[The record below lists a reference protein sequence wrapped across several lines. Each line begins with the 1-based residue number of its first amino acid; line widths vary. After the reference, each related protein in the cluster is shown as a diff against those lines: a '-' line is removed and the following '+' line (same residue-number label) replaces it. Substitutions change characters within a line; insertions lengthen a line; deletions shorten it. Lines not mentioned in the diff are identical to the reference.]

1 MLARDR
7 YASFPIVHHLP
18 GRIRF
23 RVLAVSQ
30 NAKYAEQLKTRL
42 DSEPGVA
49 RSRLNRACASV
60 TIIYCPRILPK
71 ERAVSYLSAILQQ
84 PAPQEA
90 TKPPPAASDE
100 DEGQWSSL
108 GLPLLAVLLAL
119 GSSKFRWLGWRI
131 AVRTVLGLAA
141 FPTVKR
147 AFASIWQEQRLNID
161 CLDFLALS
169 LSAVQ
174 GKLMT
179 PALVICLHELG
190 DLLRQQ
196 TARSTAIHTASL
208 LDAIGHYAWVE
219 RSGEVV
225 QIDSASVEVGET
237 VVVYPGEQIPV
248 DGEVLQGSATV
259 DCQKLTGESM
269 PIVATVGTTV
279 YASTLVRS
287 GQIRLRADRVG
298 KNTRAAASLAL
309 LRQAP
314 VYDTRM
320 ANYAA
325 QLADRLVVPA
335 LLLATVVGMASRDP
349 ARAAAILT
357 LDFVTGIRVSLPT
370 AFLGALNHTTRHG
383 VLVRSGRT
391 LEQLAQVDTIVFD
404 KTGTL
409 TTGEITIVGAIALP
423 DRIDENRLLQ
433 LAAAA
438 EQRIT
443 HPVAEAI
450 CARAIA
456 QGLTLPH
463 RDEWDYQVGLGI
475 RAFIEGQQVWVGSGQ
490 FLSQAGIDLAAI
502 ERLGDM
508 ASAQRSCIYVAC
520 DGQLQGAIAYADPLR
535 PQSPALIQKLMAQ
548 GLEVHLLTGD
558 SRDRARE
565 VAQLLHIPPTQVYA
579 EAFPERKA
587 AVVRELRRAG
597 KTVAFVGDGL
607 NDAVALAYAD
617 VSISFESGSEVA
629 RETADVVLMTDNLDS
644 LLETARIARETQR
657 LLEQNTMLVI
667 APNLA
672 ALGLAATVGLN
683 PLWATAIHN
692 GSAIAAGLNSL
703 RPLMQH
709 QWEGRFFKP

>member
-1 MLARDR
+1 MLAYPDPI
-7 YASFPIVHHLP
+7 PIVHQLP

-23 RVLAVSQ
+23 RVGAVRQ
-30 NAKYAEQLKTRL
+30 NVKYAEQIKTRL
-42 DSEPGVA
+42 EAESGVQEV
-49 RSRLNRACASV
+49 RINRACASV
-60 TIIYCPRILPK
+60 TIAYRPQTLAPK
-71 ERAVSYLSAILQQ
+71 QAAGYLIAILQH
-84 PAPQEA
+84 PDKAVAPDAIPSETA
-90 TKPPPAASDE
+90 EDDE
-100 DEGQWSSL
+100 KWSSL
-108 GLPLLAVLLAL
+108 ALPLLAIALAL
-119 GSSKFRWLGWRI
+119 GGSKFRWIGWRI
-131 AVRTVLGLAA
+131 AARVTLGIAA
-141 FPTVKR
+141 LPTVKR
-147 AFASIWQEQRLNID
+147 AATSLWQEQCLNID

-174 GKLMT
+174 GKLLT
-179 PALVICLHELG
+179 PALVIGLHELG

-196 TARSTAIHTASL
+196 TARSTATHTANL
-208 LDAIGHYAWVE
+208 LDAIGHYAWVDRE
-219 RSGEVV
+219 GEVIQIESDSV
-225 QIDSASVEVGET
+225 QIGET

-248 DGEVLQGSATV
+248 DGEVCQGSATI
-259 DCQKLTGESM
+259 DSQKLTGESM
-269 PIVATVGTTV
+269 PIVANVGTTV

-287 GQIRLRADRVG
+287 GQIRLRAERVG
-298 KNTRAAASLAL
+298 NNTRAAASLAL

-320 ANYAA
+320 ANYAN
-325 QLADRLVVPA
+325 QIADRLVVPA
-335 LLLATVVGMASRDP
+335 LILATVVGLASRDP

-409 TTGEITIVGAIALP
+409 TTGEITIVGAIAIP

-450 CARAIA
+450 CDRALA
-456 QGLTLPH
+456 QGLTIPH
-463 RDEWDYQVGLGI
+463 RDEWDYQVGRGI
-475 RAFIEGQQVWVGSGQ
+475 RASIEDSVIWVGNPQ
-490 FLSQAGIDLAAI
+490 FLSQAGIDPAEIAG
-502 ERLGDM
+502 LGDL
-508 ASAQRSCIYVAC
+508 ASAQRSCVYVAR
-520 DGQLQGAIAYADPLR
+520 DGELLGAIAYADPLR
-535 PQSPALIQKLMAQ
+535 PQSPALIQSLMAQ
-548 GLEVHLLTGD
+548 GMTVYLLTGD
-558 SRDRARE
+558 SSARARE
-565 VAQLLHIPPTQVYA
+565 VAQLLHIRPDRVYA

-587 AVVRELRRAG
+587 TVVRDLRRAG
-597 KTVAFVGDGL
+597 KTVAFMGDGL

-629 RETADVVLMTDNLDS
+629 RETADVVLMTEDLDS
-644 LLETARIARETQR
+644 LLETVRIAQETRR
-657 LLEQNTMLVI
+657 LIEQNTMLVVV
-667 APNLA
+667 PNLA

-709 QWEGRFFKP
+709 QWEGKFLKV

>member
-1 MLARDR
+1 MLAYPDPI
-7 YASFPIVHHLP
+7 PIVHQLP

-23 RVLAVSQ
+23 RVGAVRQ
-30 NAKYAEQLKTRL
+30 NAQYAEQLKTRFEA
-42 DSEPGVA
+42 EPGVQDV
-49 RSRLNRACASV
+49 RINRACASV
-60 TIIYCPRILPK
+60 AIAYRPQTLATSK
-71 ERAVSYLSAILQQ
+71 AAAYLSAILQHPDQ
-84 PAPQEA
+84 DAIAPDPPEPETEENQE
-90 TKPPPAASDE
+90 K
-100 DEGQWSSL
+100 WSSL
-108 GLPLLAVLLAL
+108 ALPLLAIVLAL
-119 GSSKFRWLGWRI
+119 AGSKFRFIGWRI
-131 AVRTVLGLAA
+131 AARGALGVAA

-147 AFASIWQEQRLNID
+147 AYRSVWQEQRLNID
-161 CLDFLALS
+161 CLDFLALG
-169 LSAVQ
+169 LSAAQ
-174 GKLMT
+174 GKLLT
-179 PALVICLHELG
+179 PALVIGLHELG

-196 TARSTAIHTASL
+196 TARSTATHTASL

-219 RSGEVV
+219 RNGEVIQIESANV
-225 QIDSASVEVGET
+225 QVGDL

-248 DGEVLQGSATV
+248 DGPVTQGSATV

-269 PIVATVGTTV
+269 PIVANVGTTV

-298 KNTRAAASLAL
+298 NKTRAAASLAL

-320 ANYAA
+320 ANYAN
-325 QLADRLVVPA
+325 QIADRLVVPA
-335 LLLATVVGMASRDP
+335 LILATVVGLASRDP

-409 TTGEITIVGAIALP
+409 TTGEITIVGAIAIP

-450 CARAIA
+450 CDRALA
-456 QGLTLPH
+456 QGLTIPH
-463 RDEWDYQVGLGI
+463 RDEWEYQVGQGI
-475 RAFIEGQQVWVGSGQ
+475 RASIEDCEVWVGNPQ
-490 FLSQAGIDLAAI
+490 FLSQAGITAAEI
-502 ERLGDM
+502 AALGDL
-508 ASAQRSCIYVAC
+508 ASAQRSCVYVAG
-520 DGQLQGAIAYADPLR
+520 DGELLGAIAYADPLR
-535 PQSPALIQKLMAQ
+535 PQSPALIQNLKAQ
-548 GLEVHLLTGD
+548 GMTVHLLTGD
-558 SRDRARE
+558 SQARARE
-565 VAQLLHIPPTQVYA
+565 VAQLLHISPTQVYA

-587 AVVRELRRAG
+587 TVVRELRRAG

-629 RETADVVLMTDNLDS
+629 RETADVVLMTENFDS
-644 LLETARIARETQR
+644 LLETVRIAQETRR
-657 LLEQNTMLVI
+657 LIEQNTMLVV

-709 QWEGRFFKP
+709 QWERRFFNT